1 MKIIS
6 GGQTGIDRAAL
17 DLALSLGV
25 ECGGWCPAERW
36 AEDGTIPERYPL
48 TEIPGGTADDRTAR
62 NVHDADGTVI
72 FHLGFPLQG
81 GTRATA
87 ECSGQMMK
95 PLLLLDA
102 GRMTFA
108 EATAKLVRFVRQN
121 AIEILNVAG
130 PRASQW
136 PDGYQFAFAILKEF
150 FQAPSLSRAPELSFI
165 VPAHNEA
172 SELPKT
178 LPALR
183 DAAEASQR
191 TFELIVVD
199 DASTDDTARIAEE
212 FGARVIH
219 IDRRQIA
226 ASRNA
231 GAAAARG
238 DIFFFVDADTRIR
251 AGHVTDGIEALTQG
265 YSGGSARVAF
275 DSDLPLWGRFL
286 LRVFDLLYFGAE
298 LGVGAFIFTR
308 RTTFETVGG
317 FDEQFFAGE
326 EVYLTLALKK
336 LGHFKI
342 LPTPIVTSARKLRMH
357 SPTFV
362 LGQSLFVILR
372 GERGLRHREKLALWY
387 DGKRESSAT

>member
-1 MKIIS
+1 
-6 GGQTGIDRAAL
+6 
-17 DLALSLGV
+17 
-25 ECGGWCPAERW
+25 
-36 AEDGTIPERYPL
+36 
-48 TEIPGGTADDRTAR
+48 
-62 NVHDADGTVI
+62 
-72 FHLGFPLQG
+72 
-81 GTRATA
+81 
-87 ECSGQMMK
+87 
-95 PLLLLDA
+95 
-102 GRMTFA
+102 
-108 EATAKLVRFVRQN
+108 RQN

-136 PDGYQFAFAILKEF
+136 PGGYQFAFAVLKQF
-150 FQAPSLSRAPELSFI
+150 FQSSSISRAPELSFI

-178 LPALR
+178 LPSLR
-183 DAAEASQR
+183 AAAEASRR

-199 DASTDDTARIAEE
+199 DASTDETARIAED
-212 FGARVIH
+212 FGARVTH

-251 AGHVTDGIEALTQG
+251 VEHVSDGIEALKQG

-275 DSDLPLWGRFL
+275 DSDLPFWGRFL

-308 RTTFETVGG
+308 RATFETVGG

-336 LGHFKI
+336 LGYFKI

-362 LGQSLFVILR
+362 LRQSLFVILR
-372 GERGLRHREKLALWY
+372 GERGLRHREKLAL
-387 DGKRESSAT
+387 